1 MWHRGVVESIHEI
14 WYVKNFMKLVSELVH
29 LEATMDKVSCL
40 QLLIFSKFTRLY
52 PYFFIQVDMSLDD
65 IIRQNKPKGGRGGG
79 ETVSWSSQ
87 AGCWIAMIGNWLGV
101 KASNR
106 NHPHYLDPTIEVV
119 FRFATDATGLAILP
133 DNAQTL
139 MRWGELCQ
147 ESTKKI

>member
-1 MWHRGVVESIHEI
+1 MWQRGVVESIHEI

-40 QLLIFSKFTRLY
+40 QLFSLNSLDCTPTFLK
-52 PYFFIQVDMSLDD
+52 QVDMSLDD

-87 AGCWIAMIGNWLGV
+87 AGCWIAMVGNRLGV

-106 NHPHYLDPTIEVV
+106 NHLNYHGLLIEVV

-133 DNAQTL
+133 ESAQTL

-147 ESTKKI
+147 ESTSKI